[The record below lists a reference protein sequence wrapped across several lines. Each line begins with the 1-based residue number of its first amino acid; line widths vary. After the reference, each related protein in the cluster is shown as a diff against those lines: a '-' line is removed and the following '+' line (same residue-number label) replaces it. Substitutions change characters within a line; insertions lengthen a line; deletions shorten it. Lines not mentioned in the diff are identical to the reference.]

1 MPLVRYSLETI
12 KTVLDKLHKDRKP
25 DTQLHVLGLSN
36 PDVIATPADLVHIF
50 GERVRSAVI
59 RPDSDQIVHW
69 HKANNITT
77 EVVDTV
83 SLFERLGATFTA
95 LDRAEGRG
103 NEILHDLS
111 NPIPRHMHNNYD
123 LVIDI
128 ISNQVFNVAQ
138 CMASAAFAC
147 KPGGYIFH
155 VIPVNMVNQGYW
167 NVCPAAYWDFYEANG
182 FEVCTV
188 SHMVGVN
195 EAKRA
200 VRLEPERRCRDVP
213 DDTMNIVLVRKQRD
227 MEEKVVWPIMR
238 KFHRH
243 PTSKLAHDQAR

>member
-25 DTQLHVLGLSN
+25 NTQLHVLGLSN
-36 PDVIATPADLVHIF
+36 PDIIAQPTDLVRIF
-50 GERVRSAVI
+50 GERVRTAAI
-59 RPDSDQIVHW
+59 RPDSEQIVHW
-69 HKANNITT
+69 HKAHHITT

-83 SLFERLGATFTA
+83 SLFEKLGATFEA

-103 NEILHDLS
+103 NEILHDLC

-128 ISNQVFNVAQ
+128 ISNQVFNAAQ

-182 FEVCTV
+182 FEVCMV

-200 VRLEPERRCRDVP
+200 IRLEPERRCRDVP

>member
-1 MPLVRYSLETI
+1 MPLVAYSLETI

-25 DTQLHVLGLSN
+25 NTKLQVLGLSN
-36 PDVIATPADLVHIF
+36 PDVIASPETLRKIF
-50 GERVRSAVI
+50 GERVRPASY
-59 RPDSDQIVHW
+59 REDSEQIIHW
-69 HKANNITT
+69 HKAHHITK

-83 SLFERLGATFTA
+83 SLFEHLGATFSA
-95 LDRAEGRG
+95 FDRAEGRG
-103 NEILHDLS
+103 NEMLQDLS
-111 NPIPRHMHNNYD
+111 EPIPRYKHNTYD

-182 FEVCTV
+182 FEVCMV

-213 DDTMNIVLVRKQRD
+213 DDTMNLVLVRKKQD
-227 MEEKVVWPIMR
+227 MEEKVVWPIMK

-243 PTSKLAHDQAR
+243 PTSKLDYDQAR